1 MALTPTSRFLLGL
14 QAVVLIV
21 AALYFAQPVLLPLVT
36 ATLLTF
42 LLRPSVLWLERHR
55 VPRAAAV
62 IVMAVGILVLI
73 GSVGWLVTRQLNDL
87 ALHLDEYRGNMRAK
101 IETVQHSKTK
111 AFDNI
116 RGVIVEV
123 VDAVRGKSDRAAVP
137 PTARL
142 DSTVDPRSSNSAPG
156 GHDDEG
162 QNAGT
167 SPPEIIPVDP
177 QVVATETPATSPV
190 AMLRLV
196 WESLATPLAMIA
208 VVSVLVIFMLLEFE
222 ELRNRVLRLSG
233 QSKLTLTTRTLDDVS
248 RRISRYL
255 LANAA
260 VNGGFGLLVALGLW
274 LIGVD
279 YAALWGF
286 LAAVLRFVP
295 YVGPIA
301 AAALAA
307 GMAVLQFPDWTHP
320 LLVVGLFIGLELLTN
335 NVVEPLTYGRTVGV
349 STVALLVAA
358 TFWTWIWGPLGLVL
372 SVPLTVV
379 LAVLG
384 KNIPEFESL
393 GILLG
398 DQPALSPHES
408 FYQRLL
414 AGDAEEAATLLDEQL
429 AAAGRATAYDRLIV
443 PALALAERDRH
454 SGELDEAGK
463 TFVWHNAQELIEENA
478 PPEAKSGS
486 QRICVATCPAQDFAD
501 EMALT
506 MLQHL
511 APSECEVVLMSSGLM
526 ASEKMAA
533 VTQLAPDVVII
544 SALGPGGAS
553 QVRYLC
559 KRIRQELPRVRII
572 VGRWG
577 YQGDRERL
585 SASLKARGADNV
597 VTSLTDALDLIVR
610 IQPLPMSA

>member
-1 MALTPTSRFLLGL
+1 MSLTPSSRFLLGL

-42 LLRPSVLWLERHR
+42 LVRPSVVWLERHR
-55 VPRAAAV
+55 APRAAAV
-62 IVMAVGILVLI
+62 VAVALGILLLI
-73 GSVGWLVTRQLNDL
+73 GSVGLVVTQQLNDL
-87 ALHLDEYRGNMRAK
+87 ALHLDEYRGNMKAK
-101 IETVQHSKTK
+101 IETVQHSRTK
-111 AFDNI
+111 AFDNV
-116 RGVIVEV
+116 RGVIVEIV
-123 VDAVRGKSDRAAVP
+123 EAVRGKSGRADVLPETPLDPERFSPNAATDRDEPANAATGSVQLGIPSGEPRGVP
-137 PTARL
+137 
-142 DSTVDPRSSNSAPG
+142 
-156 GHDDEG
+156 
-162 QNAGT
+162 
-167 SPPEIIPVDP
+167 
-177 QVVATETPATSPV
+177 TESPATSPV
-190 AMLRLV
+190 AVLKLV

-222 ELRNRVLRLSG
+222 ELRNRLLRLAG
-233 QSKLTLTTRTLDDVS
+233 QGKLTVTTRTLDDVS

-255 LANAA
+255 LANAI
-260 VNGGFGLLVALGLW
+260 VNGGFGLVVALGLS

-295 YVGPIA
+295 YVGAVA
-301 AAALAA
+301 ATSLAT

-320 LLVVGLFIGLELLTN
+320 LLVVGLFVALELFTN

-414 AGDAEEAATLLDEQL
+414 AGDADEAAALLDEQL
-429 AAAGRATAYDRLIV
+429 AASGRVAAYDQLIV

-454 SGELDEAGK
+454 NGELDDEGK
-463 TFVWHNAQELIEENA
+463 TFVWHNAHELIEENA
-478 PPEAKSGS
+478 PPDGKPSS
-486 QRICVATCPAQDFAD
+486 QRICVATCPAQDQAD
-501 EMALT
+501 ELALT

-511 APSECEVVLMSSGLM
+511 APPGCEVILMSSALM
-526 ASEKMAA
+526 ASEKTAA

-559 KRIRQELPRVRII
+559 KRIRQESPRVRII

-577 YQGDRERL
+577 YHGDRERMT
-585 SASLKARGADNV
+585 AGLKARGADHV
-597 VTSLTDALDLIVR
+597 VTTLQEALNLIER

>member
-1 MALTPTSRFLLGL
+1 MAQSPTSRFLLGL

-21 AALYFAQPVLLPLVT
+21 AALYFAQPVLLPLVA

-55 VPRAAAV
+55 VPRALAV
-62 IVMAVGILVLI
+62 VIMAVGILLLI
-73 GSVGWLVTRQLNDL
+73 TSVGWVVTRQLNDL

-111 AFDNI
+111 AFDNV

-123 VDAVRGKSDRAAVP
+123 VDAVRGKSGRAGVP
-137 PTARL
+137 STTRL
-142 DSTVDPRSSNSAPG
+142 DSTADRPLSSSAIG
-156 GHDDEG
+156 DDDAG
-162 QNAGT
+162 QSAGT
-167 SPPEIIPVDP
+167 SQPEIVPVEP
-177 QVVATETPATSPV
+177 QIVATETPATSPV
-190 AMLRLV
+190 AVLRLV
-196 WESLATPLAMIA
+196 WESLASPLTMIA

-260 VNGGFGLLVALGLW
+260 VNGGFGFFVALGLS

-301 AAALAA
+301 AATLAV

-414 AGDAEEAATLLDEQL
+414 AGDADEAATLLDEQL
-429 AAAGRATAYDRLIV
+429 AAVGRATAYDRLIV

-454 SGELDEAGK
+454 NGELDDEDK
-463 TFVWHNAQELIEENA
+463 SFVWHNAHELIEENA
-478 PPEAKSGS
+478 PPEENSASR
-486 QRICVATCPAQDFAD
+486 RIRVATCPAQDLAD

-526 ASEKMAA
+526 ASEKTAA
-533 VTQLAPDVVII
+533 VTQLGPDVVVI

-559 KRIRQELPRVRII
+559 KRIRHELPRVRII

-585 SASLKARGADNV
+585 AASLKARGVDYV
-597 VTSLTDALDLIVR
+597 VTTLQDALNLIER